1 MSRTLEPPV
10 LQIVFSGIGVDNGS
24 CNYKTGNRP
33 GCRHA
38 DGGLTMRHITSI
50 GLDVHARSITG
61 SAFNPITGEVITK
74 RFMYDASDVANWV
87 SGFESP
93 KAVYESGVTGFDLAR
108 KLNLLGVDCVVC
120 ASSKLQ
126 RPPADARR
134 KNDENDSVF
143 LARLLATNNIVEVFI
158 PDEETEAAHNL
169 VRAHQNIR
177 QDLTRARQR
186 LGMFLIRH
194 GYVWNEKKT
203 DGSPKSSWTSSHWVW
218 IRNIEFE
225 NEADMDT
232 LALYISE
239 VRHLEQHKKQ
249 LENFIR
255 REAAKDRWR
264 IRVDALRCLKG
275 IEVVTAFALV
285 VEVCVFSRFK
295 SASAYASWL
304 GLTPSEHS
312 SGEHIFKGSITK
324 CGNSLCRR
332 LIIEASWHYARASD
346 KRKKAPTPEVSLS
359 IENRAA
365 KAIKRLVKQRRHL
378 IAKGKRS
385 VVANVATA
393 RELACFVW
401 AIGCEVEGS
410 LQK

>member
-1 MSRTLEPPV
+1 
-10 LQIVFSGIGVDNGS
+10 
-24 CNYKTGNRP
+24 
-33 GCRHA
+33 
-38 DGGLTMRHITSI
+38 MRHVTSI

-61 SAFNPITGEVITK
+61 SAFNPITGEVVTK
-74 RFMYDASDVANWV
+74 RFAYDAADVAEWI

-93 KAVYESGVTGFDLAR
+93 RAVYESGVTGFDLAR
-108 KLNLLGVDCVVC
+108 KLDSLGIDCVVC
-120 ASSKLQ
+120 ASSRLQ

-143 LARLLATNNIVEVFI
+143 LARLLATNNVVEVFV
-158 PDEETEAAHNL
+158 PDEEAEAAHDL
-169 VRAHQNIR
+169 VRAHQDVR

-186 LGMFLIRH
+186 LNMFLMRH
-194 GYVWNEKKT
+194 GYAWSERKA
-203 DGSPKSSWTSSHWVW
+203 DGALKSSWTHDHWAW
-218 IRNIEFE
+218 IRSIQFKD
-225 NEADMDT
+225 EADMDSF
-232 LALYISE
+232 ALYISE

-249 LENFIR
+249 LENFVR
-255 REAAKDRWR
+255 REAMRDRWR
-264 IRVDALRCLKG
+264 LRVDSLRCLKG

-285 VEVCVFSRFK
+285 VEACVFSRFR

-312 SGEHIFKGSITK
+312 SGEHIFRGSITK

-332 LIIEASWHYARASD
+332 LLIEASWHYARASD
-346 KRKKAPTPEVSLS
+346 KRKQAPTPEVPLS

-365 KAIKRLVKQRRHL
+365 RGIKRLVKQRRRL

-410 LQK
+410 LS